1 MSRLL
6 ITGGAG
12 FIGSHTCVS
21 LLESGH
27 DLIIFDNF
35 SNSSP
40 EVIERIQKICCL
52 TASEIL
58 SRLKVIDGNVLDSVL
73 LDQTFTSAANKE
85 KPIEAVI
92 HFAGLKAVGES
103 VAEPLRYWDVNA
115 GGSNTLLSVMQKND
129 CRVFVFSS
137 TSTVYG
143 EPDNFPIIESSP
155 TAPIHPYAQTKLA
168 VEQMIGALGNSETWR
183 TACLRYFN
191 PVGAHS
197 SGQIG
202 EDPLGIPNN
211 LFPYIT
217 QIAAGR
223 RERLKVFGSN
233 YPTPDG
239 TGIRDYLHVMDLA
252 EAHALTVD
260 YLLRQNDPT
269 QMTLNLGT
277 GHGLSVLEVIHGF
290 ESATG
295 ITIPYE
301 IVARR
306 PGDVPKLEASA
317 QLAEKIL
324 NWKAKRSLSD
334 MCRDGWA
341 WQSSNPYG
349 YKKDNS

>member
-12 FIGSHTCVS
+12 FIGSHTCVT
-21 LLESGH
+21 LLEAGH
-27 DLIIFDNF
+27 DLMIFDDF

-40 EVIERIQKICCL
+40 AVIARIKKIIGIQESEV
-52 TASEIL
+52 AA
-58 SRLKVIDGNVLDSVL
+58 RLKVIQGDINDQDL
-73 LDQTFTSAANKE
+73 LDQTFKSAANAE
-85 KPIEAVI
+85 RPIEAVI

-103 VAEPLRYWDVNA
+103 VADPLRYWDVNL
-115 GGSNTLLSVMQKND
+115 GGSKTLLSVMDANH
-129 CRVFVFSS
+129 CRIFVFSS

-143 EPDNFPIIESSP
+143 EPDHFPLRETTP

-168 VEQMIGALGNSETWR
+168 VEQMVAALCQSGDWR
-183 TACLRYFN
+183 TASLRYFN
-191 PVGAHS
+191 PVGAHP

-223 RERLKVFGSN
+223 RAQLKVFGSD
-233 YPTPDG
+233 YPTADG

-252 EAHALTVD
+252 EAHALTFN
-260 YLLRQNDPT
+260 YLLRQTGST
-269 QMTLNLGT
+269 QLTLNLGT
-277 GHGLSVLEVIHGF
+277 GRGLSVLEVIHGF
-290 ESATG
+290 ENATG
-295 ITIPYE
+295 IRIPYE

-317 QLAEKIL
+317 EMAETIL
-324 NWKAKRSLSD
+324 NWTAKRSLED

-341 WQSSNPYG
+341 WQSANPHG
-349 YKKDNS
+349 YQQDNP